1 MTLAHIPWDGTPLD
15 EAALRARLH
24 ADGYDVWKWS
34 DPAGTDYQAHSHDLD
49 ECIWLLDGEMTFAAL
64 GRDVRLAVGDRLLLP
79 KGTEH
84 TARAGAAG
92 ATYLVGERR
101 R

>member
-1 MTLAHIPWDGTPLD
+1 MTLTHLPWDGTPLD
-15 EAALRARLH
+15 EAVLRARLH

-34 DPAGTDYQAHSHDLD
+34 DPVGADYQAHSHDLD
-49 ECIWLLDGEMTFAAL
+49 ECIWLLAGEMTFAAL
-64 GRDVRLAVGDRLLLP
+64 GRDVRLAAGDRLLLP